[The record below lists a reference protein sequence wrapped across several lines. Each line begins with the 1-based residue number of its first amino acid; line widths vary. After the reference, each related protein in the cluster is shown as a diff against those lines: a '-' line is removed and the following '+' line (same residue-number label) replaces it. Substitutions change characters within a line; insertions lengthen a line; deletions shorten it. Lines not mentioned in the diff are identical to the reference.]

1 MTMIFEGCSV
11 SWIKSDELR
20 TFVLAALLF
29 FFFFVSLSFVLFF
42 FVFCISMGEEDI
54 NNNK

>member
-29 FFFFVSLSFVLFF
+29 FFFLSLSFVLFF